1 MRKSPGR
8 RRLSGSVLRDSDDP
22 AGLLVQ
28 VPATIQTKIDGAAC
42 CRIRGAFM
50 IEFGLR
56 AHDLGMFDARS
67 LASAIRD
74 AGFDGIQLAPPKVIR
89 NWPASPSR
97 DDARV
102 LGESLRAQGVR
113 VDVLGCYIDPA
124 HPDPAV
130 REASL
135 LRFER
140 ELSLCS
146 CYGARIIAT
155 ETGRPSGSGSA
166 ESARQDFDLLVDSFS
181 RLASRALDEGV
192 SIAVEPV
199 WEHCISSPEL
209 VVSLLDAVASPAL
222 KILLDP
228 CNLVSP
234 ALCEAAMH
242 LMHEGD
248 EGRCHET
255 AVPALKVLKMA
266 GSRVVALHAKDFFY
280 SNGIKQ
286 GTWCGQGFMDWESL
300 AQAIMETLRD
310 ESGTGLRVPVVIEEQ
325 LPGGHKTSR
334 DYLES
339 MFQKTSRS

>member
-1 MRKSPGR
+1 MLP
-8 RRLSGSVLRDSDDP
+8 DP
-22 AGLLVQ
+22 E
-28 VPATIQTKIDGAAC
+28 
-42 CRIRGAFM
+42 AFM

-67 LASAIRD
+67 LASAVWD
-74 AGFDGIQLAPPKVIR
+74 AGFDGIQLAPPKVIAS
-89 NWPASPSR
+89 WPASPSR
-97 DDARV
+97 DDARL
-102 LGESLRAQGVR
+102 LGEELRARGVR

-130 REASL
+130 REAAL

-140 ELSLCS
+140 EISFCS
-146 CYGARIIAT
+146 SYGAKIIAT

-166 ESARQDFDLLVDSFS
+166 DSARQDFDLLVASFS

-209 VVSLLDAVASPAL
+209 AASLLDAVASPAL
-222 KILLDP
+222 KLLLDP

-234 ALCEAAMH
+234 SLCEAAMH

-255 AVPALKVLKMA
+255 AVPALRVLKTA

-286 GTWCGQGFMDWESL
+286 GTRCGQGFMDWESL
-300 AQAIMETLRD
+300 APALMETLGD
-310 ESGTGLRVPVVIEEQ
+310 ESGRGLRVPVVVEEQ
-325 LPGGHKTSR
+325 LPGGHQACR

-339 MFQKTSRS
+339 LFQKIPRS